1 MVVAGKKMEPVDAK
15 LDLLLG
21 TIKNIEVRRYFAAI
35 GALISGIRER
45 EFSLTQTDIERIQ
58 TKIRLSQKRFENV
71 SVGECDPLL
80 ALRVMFWDAHSE
92 VLALS
97 RYQFNAKLSKRL
109 RVVETLVRNLEK
121 NVDRIKLEP
130 LTTTF

>member
-1 MVVAGKKMEPVDAK
+1 MELVDAK

-35 GALISGIRER
+35 GALISDIKEQQY
-45 EFSLTQTDIERIQ
+45 SLTQTDIERIQ
-58 TKIRLSQKRFENV
+58 TKIGFNQKRFENI

-109 RVVETLVRNLEK
+109 RAIEMLVRNLER
-121 NVDRIKLEP
+121 NVDRINLKSA
-130 LTTTF
+130 TIN